1 MRFHLLDRIDELT
14 DTRLVATKAVTQAEE
29 YLGDHFP
36 TFPVLPGVMMLE
48 AATQAAAWLA
58 FVKSGFQST
67 GDYAGPTIAVLRSAR
82 NVRYGHFV
90 APGRSLRITA
100 EYVKATDGGHAF
112 KIEGTVDT
120 SAGDKTAITGK
131 LELACF
137 RLADREAS
145 MAAADERLI
154 DAHRARWENLTAT
167 GVGRAL

>member
-1 MRFHLLDRIDELT
+1 MRFHLLDRIEELT
-14 DTRLVATKAVTQAEE
+14 DSRIVAVKAVSQAEE

-58 FVKSGFQST
+58 MTNGGFAAD
-67 GDYAGPTIAVLRSAR
+67 GDYAGPTVAVMKSAR

-90 APGRSLRITA
+90 APGRSLRVTA
-100 EYVKATDGGHAF
+100 EHVKETDAGHAF

-120 SAGDKTAITGK
+120 PAGDKTAITGK

-137 RLADREAS
+137 RLADRDPGLAEAD
-145 MAAADERLI
+145 AKLI
-154 DAHRARWENLTAT
+154 GAHRARWTNLT
-167 GVGRAL
+167 GGKVSPAL